1 MKKSELCSLAA
12 VCAGE
17 KAAMVASFTRQMT
30 MTAVKAERTAVA
42 VDAEQVIREHARFV
56 FKVAYSV
63 LRNHHDAEDAAQETF
78 VRVLRH
84 RGQLAQVEDPR
95 AWIGTIAWRIAVE
108 RRRPRGEVD
117 FESAAEHVAELRAK
131 GASAE
136 QIVERGEMSALLWS
150 LVETLP
156 GDLRDAVTLATVQE
170 LTSAET
176 AAALGVPEGTVRN
189 RVHRAKE
196 MLRQKLAAALERRQ

>member
-1 MKKSELCSLAA
+1 
-12 VCAGE
+12 
-17 KAAMVASFTRQMT
+17 MVASFTRQMT
-30 MTAVKAERTAVA
+30 MTAAKAEPMTRA

-84 RGQLAQVEDPR
+84 RAKLTEVEDPR
-95 AWIGTIAWRIAVE
+95 AWVGTIAWRVAVE
-108 RRRPRGEVD
+108 RRRPAGEVD
-117 FESAAEHVAELRAK
+117 FESAAEHVAQLRAK

-136 QIVERGEMSALLWS
+136 QLVERGEMSSLLWS

-156 GDLRDAVTLATVQE
+156 ADLRDTLTLATVQE
-170 LTSAET
+170 MTSGQA
-176 AAALGVPEGTVRN
+176 AAALGIPEGTVRN

-196 MLRQKLAAALERRQ
+196 MLRQKLAAALEKRQ